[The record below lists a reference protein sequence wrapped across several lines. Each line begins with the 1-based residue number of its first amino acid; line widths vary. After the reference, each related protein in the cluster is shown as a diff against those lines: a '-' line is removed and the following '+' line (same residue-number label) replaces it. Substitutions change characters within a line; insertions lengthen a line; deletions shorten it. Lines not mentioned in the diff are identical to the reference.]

1 MCAYLVEIDSK
12 EETDWLAD
20 TFLKSGQPIRKY
32 VTNRSRIAQ
41 ESTSSKKLKEIKRK
55 NNCFFFLIKV
65 FYMLPVS

>member
-12 EETDWLAD
+12 EETDWLAE

-41 ESTSSKKLKEIKRK
+41 ESTIATFKEIKRK
-55 NNCFFFLIKV
+55 NNCFFIIINV

>member
-41 ESTSSKKLKEIKRK
+41 ESTSSKKLKEKI
-55 NNCFFFLIKV
+55 I
-65 FYMLPVS
+65 VSLS